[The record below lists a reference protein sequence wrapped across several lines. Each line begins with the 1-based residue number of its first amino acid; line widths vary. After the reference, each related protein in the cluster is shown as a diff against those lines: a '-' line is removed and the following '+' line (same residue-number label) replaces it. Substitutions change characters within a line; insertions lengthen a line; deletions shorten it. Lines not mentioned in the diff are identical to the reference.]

1 VNRILRKLFG
11 LVKKGSKW
19 VDEKNYVTRKIPTLY
34 LSPTIVIKRRKVEC
48 AINVS
53 LMGQVRNPDK
63 D

>member
-1 VNRILRKLFG
+1 M
-11 LVKKGSKW
+11 KKGSKW